1 MLKKS
6 ILILIVNFSFFCHLF
21 AGDKLDLSLNLKVG
35 DTYKISIPMQ
45 VPTNMDIS
53 MSKESIQQLLGFQD
67 TILSQN
73 DSFNIDTST
82 IEQFSQKIKLDM
94 QLNIVFMVK
103 VLEHNKNN
111 YLFELYFDELS
122 YYSKQDS
129 TEVRFNTKSS
139 SNKIPDKNRAEFNS
153 LKKVI
158 GQKFL
163 VSTNQIGKIL
173 EIQHYDKIE
182 KLLNVKKV
190 EDSKSNNALSDQLKA
205 KNFENTL
212 SDIFNILPNKPVGIG
227 DSWIKE
233 FVIKDEVA
241 PYIVKTKYTLK
252 DIEEDALLINS
263 MTIVYSEKPTA
274 NQFTTEGDG
283 NAIIR
288 LSKSDSFAQEQNY
301 SLKLMMKMNLLGMDM
316 LINSD
321 ASCVYSVKKVF

>member
-129 TEVRFNTKSS
+129 TEVRFNSKST
-139 SNKIPDKNRAEFNS
+139 SNKIPDKNRTEFNN
-153 LKKVI
+153 LKKII

-173 EIQHYDKIE
+173 EIQHYDKVE
-182 KLLNVKKV
+182 KLLNTKQS
-190 EDSKSNNALSDQLKA
+190 EESKSNNALSDQLKA

-227 DSWIKE
+227 DSWTKE
-233 FVIKDEVA
+233 FIIKDEVA

-263 MTIVYSEKPTA
+263 MTIVNSEKPTL
-274 NQFTTEGDG
+274 NQFTTDGDG
-283 NAIIR
+283 SAFIR
-288 LSKSDSFAQEQNY
+288 LSKSDFFAQEQNY
-301 SLKLMMKMNLLGMDM
+301 SLKLTMKMKLLGMDM